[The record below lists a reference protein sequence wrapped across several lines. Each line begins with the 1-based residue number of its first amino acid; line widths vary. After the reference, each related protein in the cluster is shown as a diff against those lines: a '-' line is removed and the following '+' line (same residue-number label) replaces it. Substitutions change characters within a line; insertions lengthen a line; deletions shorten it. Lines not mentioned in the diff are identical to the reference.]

1 MNKKTGFVWHE
12 LYMWHDTGN
21 FAGVNQPSEIV
32 QPNCHYESPE
42 PKRRIKNLL
51 DVTGLTDQLTA
62 IKPIDARP
70 QDLARA
76 HTAEYLAAVEAL
88 DGVGG
93 FVDPES
99 PIGASSVRIAKKS
112 AGGAIEAVK
121 AVVSGQVQ
129 NAYAL
134 IRPPGHHAEPDRG
147 RGFCTYANAAI
158 AGAYALDELGL
169 DKVAF
174 VDWDVHHGNGTEA
187 VFLDDPRALTIS
199 LHQDDLY
206 PRGSG
211 AVTDVGVAAGVGS
224 NINIPM
230 LPGSGH
236 GAYLYAFEKIVLP
249 ALRAFKPD
257 LIIVPC
263 GFDASIED
271 PLGRMLLHAG
281 SYRVMTQAIMT
292 VADELGH
299 GRVVMTHE
307 GGYNGNTTPFLGLA
321 VIEAL
326 SGVCTG
332 VRDPLEDGF
341 ASSKGQALMFY
352 QKAWI
357 DELLAQLRQVA
368 NSPLALPVAP
378 VATSKAA
385 IL

>member
-1 MNKKTGFVWHE
+1 MSKKTGFVWHE

-21 FAGVNQPSEIV
+21 YAGVSRPSEVV
-32 QPNCHYESPE
+32 QPNAHYESPE

-51 DVTGLTDQLTA
+51 DVTGVTEQLTA
-62 IKPIDARP
+62 IKPLDARP

-76 HTAEYLAAVEAL
+76 HTAAYLASVEAM

-93 FVDPES
+93 NVDPES
-99 PIGASSVRIAKKS
+99 PLGASSVRIAKKS

-169 DKVAF
+169 GRVAF

-187 VFLDDPRALTIS
+187 VFWTDPRALTIS

-206 PRGSG
+206 PRGTG
-211 AVTDVGVAAGVGS
+211 AVTDVGGGAGMGS
-224 NINIPM
+224 NINVPM

-236 GAYLYAFEKIVLP
+236 GAYLYAFDKIVLP
-249 ALRAFKPD
+249 ALRAFQPD

-271 PLGRMLLHAG
+271 PLGRMLLHAD
-281 SYRVMTQAIMT
+281 SYRAMTQAVMT

-321 VIEAL
+321 VIETL
-326 SGVCTG
+326 SGLHTG
-332 VRDPLEDGF
+332 VGDPLQEGF
-341 ASSKGQALMFY
+341 ASSKGQSLTFY
-352 QKAWI
+352 QKAWM
-357 DELLAQLRQVA
+357 DELLAQLRQVP
-368 NSPLALPVAP
+368 NSPLAVKQASAMTL
-378 VATSKAA
+378 
-385 IL
+385 

>member
-1 MNKKTGFVWHE
+1 MSKKTGFVWHE

-21 FAGVNQPSEIV
+21 YAGVSRPSEVVQPSA
-32 QPNCHYESPE
+32 HYESPE

-51 DVTGLTDQLTA
+51 DVTGLTEQLTA
-62 IKPIDARP
+62 IKPIDARQ

-76 HTAEYLAAVEAL
+76 HTSDYLASVEAM

-93 FVDPES
+93 CVDPES
-99 PIGASSVRIAKKS
+99 PLGASSVRIAKKS

-147 RGFCTYANAAI
+147 RGFCTYANAAV

-169 DKVAF
+169 AKIAF

-187 VFLDDPRALTIS
+187 VFWDDPRALTIS

-206 PRGSG
+206 PRGTG
-211 AVTDVGVAAGVGS
+211 AVTDVGGGAGLGA

-249 ALRAFKPD
+249 ALRAFQPD

-271 PLGRMLLHAG
+271 PLGRMLLHAD
-281 SYRVMTQAIMT
+281 SYRAMTQAVMA

-321 VIEAL
+321 VIETL
-326 SGVCTG
+326 SGIKTG
-332 VRDPLEDGF
+332 VQDPLQAGF
-341 ASSKGQALMFY
+341 ASSTGQGLMFY

-357 DELLAQLRQVA
+357 DELLVQLRQVRH
-368 NSPLALPVAP
+368 SPLAAQMASQASL
-378 VATSKAA
+378 
-385 IL
+385 